1 MRGPTVVLPRQA
13 HPPAALMRVSAMTL
27 VVLAALALAY
37 VVYALWPRWSEAPA
51 EPTAPELPIVVSDV
65 LFRIPPAAIRQDVQ
79 RRAGTQERVDLAF
92 LWPSL
97 EPSAPTYGANA
108 DPAVSAAPRLFVS
121 IAANPTGM
129 TPVERLKT
137 IYPRYLEAS
146 TAAGPPGL
154 TTVPFRADTPYRGE
168 ELFYDTEVPDRFI
181 TRCTRDAGPAQ
192 GNCLYERFI
201 GSDVIT
207 VRFSRAWLADWRAVL
222 NRIDVV
228 IDRLQPAQH

>member
-27 VVLAALALAY
+27 VILAVLALAY
-37 VVYALWPRWSEAPA
+37 VVYALWPRWPEAPA
-51 EPTAPELPIVVSDV
+51 EPNAPELPIVISDV
-65 LFRIPPAAIRQDVQ
+65 LFRIPTAAIRQKMQ

-97 EPSAPTYGANA
+97 EPSAPTYDAHA

-129 TPVERLKT
+129 TPIERLKT
-137 IYPRYLEAS
+137 IYPRYLEAGK
-146 TAAGPPGL
+146 AAGPPGL
-154 TTVPFRADTPYRGE
+154 DNNTVPRRHALSRRGIVLRYE
-168 ELFYDTEVPDRFI
+168 APERFI
-181 TRCTRDAGPAQ
+181 TRCTRDVGPAQ

-207 VRFSRAWLADWRAVL
+207 VRFSRAWL
-222 NRIDVV
+222 
-228 IDRLQPAQH
+228 DRLACCAERN